1 MLFGIKSI
9 VLAFSAVSTVFADH
23 QVTIYNYCELPKY
36 RHIESPAFNDVSG
49 LIGVNGGFYNVSI
62 PSLVS
67 SVIIF
72 GESGECPGI
81 DGPGCTR
88 LECDFSNPSYQH
100 CNLSRADGFSIP
112 LAWTWTDG
120 SCTGGHWYEMKPLL
134 HALPTHHLT
143 AKVAAP
149 ALLIAGSPTRTTVHP
164 SGNAILRTLV
174 YYFTCVALRR

>member
-72 GESGECPGI
+72 GESGVSTDLDVPA
-81 DGPGCTR
+81 
-88 LECDFSNPSYQH
+88 SNATSRTHPINTATSLALMASAF
-100 CNLSRADGFSIP
+100 LSLGLGLMD
-112 LAWTWTDG
+112 LALGD
-120 SCTGGHWYEMKPLL
+120 
-134 HALPTHHLT
+134 T